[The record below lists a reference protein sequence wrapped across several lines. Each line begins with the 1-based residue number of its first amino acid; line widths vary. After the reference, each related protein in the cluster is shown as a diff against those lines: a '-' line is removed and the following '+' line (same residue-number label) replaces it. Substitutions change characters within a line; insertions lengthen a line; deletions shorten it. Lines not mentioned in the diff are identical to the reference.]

1 MTVNSSDP
9 EPWAPSP
16 EVFVCC
22 WSAWRRYATRV
33 TQTLIWEV
41 LGGEG
46 LTTLWHIIILYIR
59 LVSRFDE
66 RNLVSRRTARH
77 EYSSA
82 SQSDSL
88 THHSHHFLLALLRR
102 ISPFLSLPLS
112 LSLSLSFSV
121 TSLCYSLSLSPV
133 LSVSLALSVDT
144 YTYHILG
151 LAWHW
156 L

>member
-1 MTVNSSDP
+1 M
-9 EPWAPSP
+9 
-16 EVFVCC
+16 
-22 WSAWRRYATRV
+22 
-33 TQTLIWEV
+33 
-41 LGGEG
+41 
-46 LTTLWHIIILYIR
+46 WHIIILYIR

-112 LSLSLSFSV
+112 LSLSLSLSLLYV
-121 TSLCYSLSLSPV
+121 TLSLSPV

-151 LAWHW
+151 LA
-156 L
+156 